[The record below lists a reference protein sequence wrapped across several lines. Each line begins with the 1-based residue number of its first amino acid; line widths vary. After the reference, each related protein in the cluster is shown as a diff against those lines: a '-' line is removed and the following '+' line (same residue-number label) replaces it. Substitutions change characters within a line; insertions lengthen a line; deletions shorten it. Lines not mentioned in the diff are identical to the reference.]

1 MMLNRSEDWRN
12 LYALWLMNGLRSVA
26 EALGARRVSYLEA
39 KPSQVGMHE
48 ASVRT
53 TDQILDPIDAALGLR
68 PNFNSFA
75 VVSLASRAQ
84 AFDFA

>member
-1 MMLNRSEDWRN
+1 VRQISDAAGLPSAITFRSFRHGDFTAAGDAD
-12 LYALWLMNGLRSVA
+12 LSDADTSA
-26 EALGARRVSYLEA
+26 
-39 KPSQVGMHE
+39 VGGKTE
-48 ASVRT
+48 E
-53 TDQILDPIDAALGLR
+53 ILDIYPK

>member
-1 MMLNRSEDWRN
+1 MRLQN
-12 LYALWLMNGLRSVA
+12 
-26 EALGARRVSYLEA
+26 RVSPFGDLLA
-39 KPSQVGMHE
+39 VPARGLSSWASQ
-48 ASVRT
+48 
-53 TDQILDPIDAALGLR
+53 PC

>member
-1 MMLNRSEDWRN
+1 
-12 LYALWLMNGLRSVA
+12 MNGPRPLV
-26 EALGARRVSYLEA
+26 
-39 KPSQVGMHE
+39 
-48 ASVRT
+48 
-53 TDQILDPIDAALGLR
+53 IW

>member
-1 MMLNRSEDWRN
+1 MYFYNN
-12 LYALWLMNGLRSVA
+12 VA
-26 EALGARRVSYLEA
+26 ELRHFRGAGHPTHPA
-39 KPSQVGMHE
+39 PS
-48 ASVRT
+48 
-53 TDQILDPIDAALGLR
+53 

>member
-1 MMLNRSEDWRN
+1 
-12 LYALWLMNGLRSVA
+12 MNSPV
-26 EALGARRVSYLEA
+26 
-39 KPSQVGMHE
+39 
-48 ASVRT
+48 ASVMVVRRE
-53 TDQILDPIDAALGLR
+53 LK